1 MLLPATRF
9 PFLGFRGC
17 FHLILGVAVPS
28 PFPMKGLVS
37 SSSVLGE
44 ALKQTNGG
52 CALGQGEARA
62 AGEGGG
68 LRAGGVEGREL

>member
-1 MLLPATRF
+1 
-9 PFLGFRGC
+9 
-17 FHLILGVAVPS
+17 
-28 PFPMKGLVS
+28 MKGLVS